1 MWKAEGDKTE
11 RENRSRI
18 VLCSWKCG
26 MHGDTGHRQ
35 KIKP

>member
-18 VLCSWKCG
+18 VLCSCMEIQDIDK
-26 MHGDTGHRQ
+26 R
-35 KIKP
+35 